1 MGGFTQAMSGD
12 MSEVVGFLKAGE
24 VRVLAVLT
32 DERVPGFE
40 DIPTAIEQ
48 GYDVTAVNWR
58 GMYVPKGIS
67 DEQFN
72 VWAEKL
78 QAVAD
83 SAEWQEAM
91 AANGLAPFTKVGV
104 RFPELRG
111 HPRRGNQR
119 ALQGTGSDP
128 VMASDRIFGLVT
140 LFVALAYIAG
150 ATQIQTS
157 FLADPVGPKAFP
169 ILIGAVAALCSLYM
183 IVRPD
188 PDPDWPSAR
197 TWGALLVA
205 VIVLVAYAYAL
216 KPMGF
221 IVPTAIAAGDS
232 QLPDIPESQ
241 GRRGGGLRAVAGS
254 LHPVQIRI
262 GIEPLRLPE
271 RNGSDME
278 LMSNLAL
285 GFSIALS
292 PYTLLLAVVGCFL
305 GTIIGALPGLG
316 PSNGVAILI
325 PLTFTL
331 GLDATSALVLMTS
344 VYYGAMYGGRIS
356 SILLNIPG
364 DEPALMTT
372 LDGYPMAKQ
381 GRAGD
386 ALVLSGVASF
396 VGAFLA
402 TIGLMLLAPML
413 ARVAYLFGPAE
424 YFALYL
430 LAFCTLGG
438 MASNNQAKAALASC
452 LGLGIAM
459 IGVDSSSGMPRLTG
473 GNLHLFDG
481 IDFLVA
487 IVGLFAIA
495 EVFFF
500 IESHGK
506 GSSIGVVLDKV
517 RIPWKDIRDTK
528 WTMLRASGVGF
539 IAGILPGAG
548 ASLGSFLAY
557 MSEKSI
563 AGKNGGFGTGA
574 PKGVAAPEAGN
585 NAAAGGALVPM
596 LTLGVPGSGTT
607 AVLLALLMTLNIT
620 PGPTLFTDRPEVVW
634 GLIASL
640 LIANIVLLLMNVPMV
655 KVFVKILMVP
665 AWVLLPGVTM
675 ISFVGIY
682 SLSGSY
688 FDLLLMV
695 AFGALG
701 YILRKLDVPTVPVIL
716 GILLGGNMEDALRR
730 AMVLSDGDF
739 TFLFSTPI
747 SIGLWI
753 AAILGFVAPMFLRNV
768 LKKPQAITD

>member
-1 MGGFTQAMSGD
+1 M
-12 MSEVVGFLKAGE
+12 E
-24 VRVLAVLT
+24 
-32 DERVPGFE
+32 
-40 DIPTAIEQ
+40 
-48 GYDVTAVNWR
+48 
-58 GMYVPKGIS
+58 
-67 DEQFN
+67 
-72 VWAEKL
+72 
-78 QAVAD
+78 
-83 SAEWQEAM
+83 
-91 AANGLAPFTKVGV
+91 
-104 RFPELRG
+104 
-111 HPRRGNQR
+111 
-119 ALQGTGSDP
+119 
-128 VMASDRIFGLVT
+128 
-140 LFVALAYIAG
+140 
-150 ATQIQTS
+150 
-157 FLADPVGPKAFP
+157 
-169 ILIGAVAALCSLYM
+169 IL
-183 IVRPD
+183 
-188 PDPDWPSAR
+188 
-197 TWGALLVA
+197 
-205 VIVLVAYAYAL
+205 
-216 KPMGF
+216 
-221 IVPTAIAAGDS
+221 
-232 QLPDIPESQ
+232 
-241 GRRGGGLRAVAGS
+241 
-254 LHPVQIRI
+254 
-262 GIEPLRLPE
+262 
-271 RNGSDME
+271 NN
-278 LMSNLAL
+278 LMM

-292 PYTLLLAVVGCFL
+292 PYTLMLALIGCFL

-325 PLTFTL
+325 PITFTL

-402 TIGLMLLAPML
+402 TIGLLLLAPML

-438 MASNNQAKAALASC
+438 VASNNQAKAALASC
-452 LGLGIAM
+452 IGIGIAM
-459 IGVDSSSGMPRLTG
+459 IGVDNNSGLPRLTFD
-473 GNLHLFDG
+473 NLHLMDG
-481 IDFLVA
+481 VDFLVA

-495 EVFFF
+495 EVFIF

-506 GSSIGVVLDKV
+506 GSSIGVKLDKV
-517 RIPWKDIRDTK
+517 IIPWKTIFSTK
-528 WTMLRASGVGF
+528 WSMLRASLVGF
-539 IAGILPGAG
+539 VAGILPGAG

-563 AGKNGGFGTGA
+563 AGKDAGFGTGVA
-574 PKGVAAPEAGN
+574 KGVVAPEAGN

-640 LIANIVLLLMNVPMV
+640 LIANVVLLLMNVPMV
-655 KVFVKILMVP
+655 KIFVRVLQVP
-665 AWVLLPGVTM
+665 AWILLPGVTM

-688 FDLLLMV
+688 FDLILMV
-695 AFGALG
+695 MFGVLG
-701 YILRKLDVPTVPVIL
+701 YFLRKLDVPTVPIIL

-730 AMVLSDGDF
+730 AMTLSDGNW
-739 TFLFSTPI
+739 TYLFSSPV
-747 SIGLWI
+747 SIGLWV
-753 AAILGFVAPMFLRNV
+753 AAVLGFIAPMFLRGV
-768 LKKPQAITD
+768 LKKPPRVSD